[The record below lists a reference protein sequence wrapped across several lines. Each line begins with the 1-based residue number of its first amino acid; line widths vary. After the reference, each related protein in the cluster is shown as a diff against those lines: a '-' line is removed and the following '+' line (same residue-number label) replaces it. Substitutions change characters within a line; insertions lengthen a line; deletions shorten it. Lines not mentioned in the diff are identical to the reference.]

1 MSPVNHRNEERP
13 QEPLRSSLH
22 TERHSGGAYRKARGE
37 TSEQASLRRGT
48 GLRLLAGDLRR
59 LCPAA
64 AALLIY
70 GIVTHLVF
78 DRFCPMLILTDFPCP
93 GCGMTRALFLVL
105 TGHFSAAWKFHPPVY
120 GWIFLGLAFGVRRY
134 VIKREASVRETYI
147 WMLLLGVLLVSS
159 LVLYGYRILQGF
171 PPGIV
176 EPGRTL
182 FELIVS
188 G

>member
-1 MSPVNHRNEERP
+1 MSPVMHRKEERP
-13 QEPLRSSLH
+13 QESLRSSLY
-22 TERHSGGAYRKARGE
+22 TGELGNGDCGREKAQEEKKSCPRPV
-37 TSEQASLRRGT
+37 S

-64 AALLIY
+64 AAILAY
-70 GIVTHLVF
+70 GVVTHLLF

-105 TGHFSAAWKFHPPVY
+105 TGHFSAAWKFQPPVY

-159 LVLYGYRILQGF
+159 LVLYGYRILHGF